1 MYNHVGMKKK
11 KTVLWSCVAVLITG
25 LTVYAVFENSR
36 SLTLSEVLD
45 ALGSASPF
53 WLIVAFLCACGFIV
67 FEMLALLWALKH
79 LGYRRKLRQGLLYSA
94 GDIYFSAI
102 TPSASGGQPASA
114 VFMHQ
119 DRIPSAVISVVL
131 LINLIMYT
139 LAILTIGT
147 LCLIQKPQLFMVYSP
162 FSRFLI
168 VFGMT
173 VLSFLAFLFFAL
185 LKQGRILHKVGLWL
199 IRLLFKLHILK
210 NEEKWTKK
218 LDRIVEEYKLC
229 SDSLKG
235 QRKMLFVLY
244 LLNLLQR
251 ISQISVTPMIY
262 LAMSGD
268 SRGTGPTLWILQ
280 AFAQIGANC
289 IPLPGG
295 IGVAD
300 YLMLDGFSF
309 LFDSNYAYKLEILS
323 RGFSFYICTL
333 LSGIILLISSFL
345 TRRKPH
351 A

>member
-1 MYNHVGMKKK
+1 MKKK